1 MSRNKF
7 IIGGLGLIVLLGIMA
22 PFLASSEPDGLEATL
37 EQAGT
42 LESEDTNTY
51 ESPMPDYSLP
61 FLGNSPISLIVASVI
76 GILVVFGLTYGVLLI
91 LKKRKE

>member
-7 IIGGLGLIVLLGIMA
+7 IIGGLGLIILLGIIA

-42 LESEDTNTY
+42 VESDDTNSY

-61 FLGNSPISLIVASVI
+61 ILGDSPSSLILASVI
-76 GILVVFGLTYGVLLI
+76 GILVVFGLTYSVMLI
-91 LKKRKE
+91 LKKQKE